1 MMTAAEVRAR
11 SDEELQTDLKGFQD
25 ELFGLK
31 FQKILGQLE
40 DTTRLKKTR
49 KDLARIKTILRER
62 ALRIHTSRES

>member
-1 MMTAAEVRAR
+1 MTAKEVRLR
-11 SDEELQTDLKGFQD
+11 SDEELQADLKELQD

-49 KDLARIKTILRER
+49 KDFARIKTTLRER
-62 ALRIHTSRES
+62 ALGIHTSRES